1 MIDTSTKGVIS
12 VWAGISKNSIN
23 EFNKYTED
31 MEIPNSGCPAHLDFG
46 VSFIDSD
53 FFVAYRTNNGA
64 IVSIEDLFL
73 EIGTN
78 SKKTD
83 AQIIKKAKEIGI
95 FEGNSI
101 YYYQN
106 ATFHEKTPGGLYNSL
121 RFLGSFSDP
130 KKNFR

>member
-1 MIDTSTKGVIS
+1 
-12 VWAGISKNSIN
+12 
-23 EFNKYTED
+23 

-121 RFLGSFSDP
+121 RYG
-130 KKNFR
+130 

>member
-12 VWAGISKNSIN
+12 VLAGISKNSIN
-23 EFNKYTED
+23 EFKKYTED

-53 FFVAYRTNNGA
+53 FFVAYRTNNGE
-64 IVSIEDLFL
+64 IISIEDFSL

-83 AQIIKKAKEIGI
+83 AQIIKKAKEIGV
-95 FEGNSI
+95 NSI
-101 YYYQN
+101 
-106 ATFHEKTPGGLYNSL
+106 GLLWSL
-121 RFLGSFSDP
+121 FT
-130 KKNFR
+130 NQ